1 MRGKPDAR
9 IQKNAAEA
17 DRVLKVQNEELAKAE
32 ANRKFAMKEYET
44 QIRLLQSEVETVH
57 LVLETAK
64 QELARA
70 AQLVDAKALPS
81 HELDKR
87 KREAIAAEQRL
98 EKAKVLLDLY
108 QDAATG
114 I

>member
-1 MRGKPDAR
+1 MEDEQEQRT
-9 IQKNAAEA
+9 KN
-17 DRVLKVQNEELAKAE
+17 LAQVE
-32 ANRKFAMKEYET
+32 ANQKFAMKEYDT

-64 QELARA
+64 QELDRA
-70 AQLVDAKALPS
+70 AQLVEAKALPS